1 MKLAER
7 TCGNCAWFKPSPAEA
22 NHDVPSGFCQ
32 LEPLAVNKSSADR
45 CSHHDTVG
53 EATGHFEGFG
63 YCGRVPDNVPP
74 PGGDVMLARIGA
86 ETVRERGEQPVDIRK
101 LFDPDFT
108 SGLDPVEY
116 LEKLHEGRLG

>member
-7 TCGNCAWFKPSPAEA
+7 TCGNCAWFKPRPEEA

-32 LEPLAVNKSSADR
+32 LEPLAVDKSSADR

-63 YCGRVPDNVPP
+63 YCGRVPDVPP
-74 PGGDVMLARIGA
+74 PGGDVMLGVAPEYTPVTPALIDLINNGLESKGDQPA
-86 ETVRERGEQPVDIRK
+86 PVAAPPVDIA
-101 LFDPDFT
+101 PWH
-108 SGLDPVEY
+108 SPE
-116 LEKLHEGRLG
+116 